1 MRIIPTETKI
11 SEAALYDG
19 FHNHLI
25 KRDLAPATIRV
36 YLHDLSVFQN
46 WIDEVFVSSPPPILQ
61 IGTAEL
67 AAFRQYL
74 LKEKSRHP
82 ATVNRR
88 IQSLRLFFR
97 WLQETHDVDDN
108 PAEHLRYV
116 RYVRRPQPTALNRQ
130 EVIALLN
137 AASNSPHG
145 MAKRNTALVQLM
157 LQTGLRVGEVAA
169 LSYGDIH
176 LAARSGWVQV
186 RTGKGLK
193 FRQIP
198 LNATTRRTLR
208 EYLDTL
214 ETLSDGSPIFFSK
227 RKTPISV
234 RTVQNM
240 ITELARRAQIT
251 RISVSAHTLRHTFA
265 ANCLKSNPGKLVELA
280 DLMGHESLDTTAI
293 YTRPSQADLSADLE
307 RSALNILAVGVT
319 DL

>member
-1 MRIIPTETKI
+1 MRIIPTGTKTDE
-11 SEAALYDG
+11 SALFDG
-19 FHNHLI
+19 FQNHLV
-25 KRDLAPATIRV
+25 KRDLAPATIRL

-46 WIDEVFVSSPPPILQ
+46 WLDDVFDASPLPILHT
-61 IGTAEL
+61 GTAEL

-74 LKEKSRHP
+74 LKEKSHRP
-82 ATVNRR
+82 ATINRR

-97 WLQETHDVDDN
+97 WLQDTHDVDDN

-116 RYVRRPQPTALNRQ
+116 RYARRPQPIALNRQ

-137 AASNSPHG
+137 AASNSSHG

-169 LSYGDIH
+169 LGYGDIH
-176 LAARSGWVQV
+176 LAARSGWVKV

-198 LNATTRRTLR
+198 LNVTARRTLR

-214 ETLSDGSPIFFSK
+214 ETLSDDSPIFLSK
-227 RKTPISV
+227 RKTRLSV
-234 RTVQNM
+234 RAVQNV
-240 ITELARRAQIT
+240 ITELARRAQIN
-251 RISVSAHTLRHTFA
+251 RISVSTHTLRHTFA
-265 ANCLKSNPGKLVELA
+265 ANYLKSNPGKLVELA

-293 YTRPSQADLSADLE
+293 YTRPSQADLSDDLE
-307 RSALNILAVGVT
+307 RSALNILAE
-319 DL
+319 